1 MLRVHI
7 LNVGHGD
14 CIVVEPPSGRL
25 TVIDINRSGE
35 MDSTSLAEVLNSL
48 NPADALLNQLLF
60 QSGGLSYSALLEK
73 AGYDITLTD
82 PIPYIKGLALTPLI
96 SDRVFRFIST
106 HPHMDHLSGFACLQ
120 EETGIDNA
128 WILPN
133 SYTQDQTKLTDSQK
147 QDWALYK
154 SHRDE
159 TQNLFR
165 VIRPYAGET
174 GDFWTEDGIT
184 ILAPTP
190 ELLNTANVNGNA
202 NAMSYV
208 VLIKHGLSK
217 VVLGGDAE
225 KATWDY
231 IVENW
236 PETISNCQLLKASHH
251 GRDSGYHQQAVK
263 LMNPTYTAVSVGK
276 KPDTDASN
284 KYRQYSTN
292 VVSTRWHGTMVFD
305 MDEFGR
311 ITFLPEKTRCSTDS
325 LMDISGRLG
334 LLSQLSSRSPL
345 L

>member
-60 QSGGLSYSALLEK
+60 QSGRLSYSALIAK
-73 AGYDITLTD
+73 NGYDIKLTD
-82 PIPYIKGLALTPLI
+82 PIAYIHGLNVLSTNPKRI
-96 SDRVFRFIST
+96 FRFIST
-106 HPHMDHLSGFACLQ
+106 HPHMDHLSGFTCLNG
-120 EETGIDNA
+120 EVGIDNA

-133 SYTQDQTKLTDSQK
+133 SYTQDQTKLNDSQK
-147 QDWALYK
+147 QDWSLYK
-154 SHRDE
+154 SFRDD
-159 TQNLFR
+159 TQNLIR
-165 VIRPYAGET
+165 VIWPYAGDA
-174 GDFWTEDGIT
+174 GDFWTDDGIT
-184 ILAPTP
+184 ILAPTQ
-190 ELLNTANVNGNA
+190 ELLRNADTSNDA

-208 VLIKHGLSK
+208 VLIKHGASK

-231 IVENW
+231 IVGNW
-236 PETISNCQLLKASHH
+236 PETIRNCQLLKASHH

-276 KPDTDASN
+276 KPGTDASN
-284 KYRQYSTN
+284 KYGQYSTN
-292 VVSTRWHGTMVFD
+292 VVSTRWHGTMVF
-305 MDEFGR
+305 ELNEYGN
-311 ITFLPEKTRCSTDS
+311 ITFLPEKNRCSTNS
-325 LMDISGRLG
+325 LMDIPGRPA
-334 LLSQLSSRSPL
+334 LLSQLSRHFL